1 MNATNAK
8 ALVIVESPT
17 KAKTIRKFL
26 GDQYRVEASMGHVRD
41 LPSSASEIPAQFKG
55 ESWARIAVN
64 IDDGFKPLYVV
75 PKDKKSQIKELKEL
89 LKGVEELYIATD
101 EDREGESIGWHL
113 IEVLKPK
120 VPVKRMVFH
129 EITESAIQQAISKPR
144 DLDLDLVQAQET
156 RRVLDRLVGYVVSP
170 QLWKKVAS
178 KLSAGRVQSAA
189 VKLLV
194 NRERE
199 RMSFH
204 SGEWWDISLHASS
217 SASEHMISAQLV
229 EIDGRSI
236 TQGSHF
242 DPDTGLVL
250 ANQQQRTHLLDQK
263 QSESLVEALHQ
274 KTELEVIKIERKESQ
289 KRPLPPFITST
300 LQQAA
305 NRRLGWGTK
314 TTMKVAQRLYEN
326 GHITYMRTDA
336 PALAQEA
343 VKGIRAAVERQYGS
357 GHLPAKAIS
366 YRAKSKNAQEAHEAI
381 RPSGTQ
387 MRTASELGLSD
398 QDAKLYTL
406 IWRRTMACQMSSA
419 KISYTNVRMR
429 SQTEPKLTFRASGK
443 EIINP
448 GFMLAYELKDEDEK
462 RLPAMSEGQVL
473 NLLQAEAVKHLT
485 KAPARYSEA
494 SLVKALEQ
502 EGVGRPSTYAS
513 IIDTIQRRGY
523 VRGVG
528 RQLIP
533 TFTALAVTQ
542 LLESAFSKIVDPE
555 FTASME
561 EWLDQIATG
570 GDRLELLRSFY
581 QKQLIDGV
589 EKSEALDPKAI
600 CAVNGAHF
608 PEHEIRV
615 GRFGPFIEYT
625 NSKQDTSTLSLP
637 NDLCPDEVNSQWIA
651 ERIAQA
657 ESGEQAIGYHPESEE
672 PIYIREGRFGT
683 YLQLGEGDK
692 PKRSSL
698 PKGMKSEELSF
709 ERALFLLDLPKV
721 LGEHPDTNEK
731 IQINLGRYGAYA
743 QHQRTYASLANDLA
757 LFTVNF
763 EEALTLIKAKE
774 AGGGRSG
781 TKALKSLGDHPDGG
795 ELVIYDGR
803 YGPYVKYG
811 KLNASLPKG
820 TDPEKFTLEEALAL
834 LEKKAASKKGASKKT
849 SAKKTGTKK
858 TSAKKTS
865 TKTTSKATSAKK
877 SDAKKAT
884 TKKTATKSDAKK
896 ATTKNT
902 ATKSETKKTATKK
915 ASVKKSTSTRS
926 TTKKSTSKKAAS
938 KSSDS

>member
-199 RMSFH
+199 RMRFH
-204 SGEWWDISLHASS
+204 SGEWWDISLHASGS
-217 SASEHMISAQLV
+217 SEQIISAQLV

-242 DPDTGLVL
+242 DPSTGFVL
-250 ANQQQRTHLLDQK
+250 AHQQQKTHLLDQK
-263 QSESLVEALHQ
+263 QSESLVEALRQ

-305 NRRLGWGTK
+305 NRRLGWSTN

-381 RPSGTQ
+381 RPSGTR

-419 KISYTNVRMR
+419 KISYTNVRML
-429 SQTEPKLTFRASGK
+429 SQTEPQLTFRASGR
-443 EIINP
+443 EIIKP

-462 RLPAMSEGQVL
+462 SLPAMSEGQVL
-473 NLLQAEAVKHLT
+473 NLVRAEAVKHLT

-542 LLESAFSKIVDPE
+542 LLENAFSKIVDPE

-570 GDRLELLRSFY
+570 GDRLELLSSFY

-698 PKGMKSEELSF
+698 PKGMKSEELNF
-709 ERALFLLDLPKV
+709 EQALFLLDLPKV

-781 TKALKSLGDHPDGG
+781 TKSLKSLGEHPEGG

-820 TDPEKFTLEEALAL
+820 TDPEKFTIEEALAL
-834 LEKKAASKKGASKKT
+834 LEKKAASKKGTSKKT
-849 SAKKTGTKK
+849 SAKKTSAKK

-865 TKTTSKATSAKK
+865 AKKTSAKTTGKASSTKK

-884 TKKTATKSDAKK
+884 TKKTATKS
-896 ATTKNT
+896 
-902 ATKSETKKTATKK
+902 ETKKV
-915 ASVKKSTSTRS
+915 SVKKSTSTGS
-926 TTKKSTSKKAAS
+926 TTKKSTSKKATS
-938 KSSDS
+938 KKSDS

>member
-1 MNATNAK
+1 MITNINKALSNDQKDIALNATHAK

-41 LPSSASEIPAQFKG
+41 LPSSASEIPTQFKG
-55 ESWARIAVN
+55 KSWARIGVN
-64 IDDGFKPLYVV
+64 VDDGFKPLYVV
-75 PKDKKSQIKELKEL
+75 PKDKKTQIKELKDL

-129 EITESAIQQAISKPR
+129 EITESAIQQAISTPR
-144 DLDLDLVQAQET
+144 DLDINLVQAQET

-204 SGEWWDISLHASS
+204 SGEWWDIAIQ
-217 SASEHMISAQLV
+217 AGISEQAEQMISAQLV
-229 EIDGRSI
+229 DIAGKSI

-242 DPDTGLVL
+242 DAKTGLVL
-250 ANQQQRTHLLDQK
+250 AAQQQKTHLLDQT
-263 QSESLVEALHQ
+263 QSEELLKALQ
-274 KTELEVIKIERKESQ
+274 QQSQLKVVKIERKESQ
-289 KRPLPPFITST
+289 KKPLPPFITST

-305 NRRLGWGTK
+305 NKRLGWSTN

-336 PALAQEA
+336 PALAKEA
-343 VKGIRAAVERQYGS
+343 VQGIRAAVERQYGS
-357 GHLPAKAIS
+357 GHLPPKAIV
-366 YRAKSKNAQEAHEAI
+366 YRSKAKNAQEAHEAI

-387 MRTASELGLSD
+387 MKTASQLGLSD

-406 IWRRTMACQMSSA
+406 IWRRTMACQMSPA
-419 KISYTNVRMR
+419 KISYTNARIT
-429 SQTEPKLTFRASGK
+429 SETEPQLTFRASGK
-443 EIINP
+443 EIIEP
-448 GFMLAYELKDEDEK
+448 GFMLAYEIKDEDEK
-462 RLPAMSEGQVL
+462 SLPPLSEGQTL
-473 NLLQAEAVKHLT
+473 SLIHAEAVKHLT

-542 LLESAFSKIVDPE
+542 LLENAFSKIVDPE

-561 EWLDQIATG
+561 EELDQIATG
-570 GDRLELLRSFY
+570 GDHLQLLQSFY
-581 QKQLIDGV
+581 QQELIDGV
-589 EKSEALDPKAI
+589 TKSEALDPKEI
-600 CAVNGAHF
+600 CAVNGVHF

-615 GRFGPFIEYT
+615 GRFGPFIEYLNAEQEKT
-625 NSKQDTSTLSLP
+625 TLSLP
-637 NDLCPDEVNSQWIA
+637 NDLCPDEVNSQWIT

-657 ESGEQAIGYHPESEE
+657 ASGEQPIGYHPENEE
-672 PIYIREGRFGT
+672 PVYIREGRFGT

-698 PKGMKSEELSF
+698 PKGMSSEELSF
-709 ERALFLLDLPKV
+709 DQALFLLDLPKV
-721 LGEHPDTNEK
+721 LGEHPETGSN

-743 QHQRTYASLANDLA
+743 QHQKTYASLANDLA

-763 EEALTLIKAKE
+763 DEVLALVKAKE
-774 AGGGRSG
+774 AGGGRG
-781 TKALKSLGDHPDGG
+781 ATKVLKSLGEHPEGG
-795 ELVIYDGR
+795 ELLVYDGR

-811 KLNASLPKG
+811 KINASLPKG
-820 TDPEKFTLEEALAL
+820 TELDQFTIAEALAL
-834 LEKKAASKKGASKKT
+834 LEKKASSKK
-849 SAKKTGTKK
+849 
-858 TSAKKTS
+858 S
-865 TKTTSKATSAKK
+865 T
-877 SDAKKAT
+877 
-884 TKKTATKSDAKK
+884 
-896 ATTKNT
+896 
-902 ATKSETKKTATKK
+902 TKK
-915 ASVKKSTSTRS
+915 ASSKKS
-926 TTKKSTSKKAAS
+926 TTKKSTTKKSATKKSTTKKSATKEKEAEEVTKKVTTKKAPAKKAAA
-938 KSSDS
+938 KKAPAKKTTPKKTPAKKATKKADS

>member
-41 LPSSASEIPAQFKG
+41 LPSSASEIPAQYKG

-64 IDDGFKPLYVV
+64 VDDGFKPLYVV
-75 PKDKKSQIKELKEL
+75 PKEKKSQIKELKEL

-129 EITESAIQQAISKPR
+129 EITESAIQQAISNPR
-144 DLDLDLVQAQET
+144 KLDLDLVQAQET

-204 SGEWWDISLHASS
+204 SGEWWDIALEASGET
-217 SASEHMISAQLV
+217 SEHVVSAQLV
-229 EIDGRSI
+229 EVADKSI

-242 DPDTGLVL
+242 DASTGLVSTS
-250 ANQQQRTHLLDQK
+250 QQNKTHLLDQA
-263 QSESLVEALHQ
+263 QSEEFVESLRQSPQL
-274 KTELEVIKIERKESQ
+274 KVIKIDRKESQ

-305 NRRLGWGTK
+305 NRRLGWSTN

-343 VKGIRAAVERQYGS
+343 VKGIRAAVERQYGT
-357 GHLPAKAIS
+357 GHLPAKAVV

-387 MRTASELGLSD
+387 MKTSSQLGLSD

-406 IWRRTMACQMSSA
+406 IWRRTMACQMSPA
-419 KISYTNVRMR
+419 KISYTNVRM
-429 SQTEPKLTFRASGK
+429 SSETTPKLTFRASGR
-443 EIINP
+443 EIIKP
-448 GFMLAYELKDEDEK
+448 GFMLAYEIKDEDEK
-462 RLPAMSEGQVL
+462 SLPPLSEGQVL
-473 NLLQAEAVKHLT
+473 NVLGAESVKHLT

-513 IIDTIQRRGY
+513 IIDTVQRRGY

-570 GDRLELLRSFY
+570 GDRLQLLSSFY
-581 QKQLIDGV
+581 QKELIGGV

-600 CAVNGAHF
+600 CAVNGVHF
-608 PEHEIRV
+608 PEHEVRV

-625 NSKQDTSTLSLP
+625 NSKQDSTTLSLP
-637 NDLCPDEVNSQWIA
+637 NDLCPDEVNSTWIA

-657 ESGEQAIGYHPESEE
+657 ESGEQAIGYHPETEE
-672 PIYIREGRFGT
+672 PIYVREGRFGT

-698 PKGMKSEELSF
+698 PKGLKSADLSF
-709 ERALFLLDLPKV
+709 EQALFLLDLPKV
-721 LGEHPDTNEK
+721 LGEHPETNEK
-731 IQINLGRYGAYA
+731 IQVNLGRYGAYA
-743 QHQRTYASLANDLA
+743 QHKKTYASLTSDLA
-757 LFTVNF
+757 LFTVSF
-763 EEALTLIKAKE
+763 EEALSLIKAKE
-774 AGGGRSG
+774 SGGGRG
-781 TKALKSLGDHPDGG
+781 GAKALKSLGEHPEGG
-795 ELVIYDGR
+795 ELLIYDGR

-811 KLNASLPKG
+811 KLNASLPKD
-820 TDPEKFTLEEALAL
+820 TDPEKFSIEEALAL
-834 LEKKAASKKGASKKT
+834 LEKKAASKKST
-849 SAKKTGTKK
+849 
-858 TSAKKTS
+858 KKTS
-865 TKTTSKATSAKK
+865 TKKSTAKKSTAKKSATKKTSSKKTEASK
-877 SDAKKAT
+877 SDAKK
-884 TKKTATKSDAKK
+884 SPAKK
-896 ATTKNT
+896 SNA
-902 ATKSETKKTATKK
+902 
-915 ASVKKSTSTRS
+915 KKSTA
-926 TTKKSTSKKAAS
+926 KKSSAKKSK
-938 KSSDS
+938 